1 MIEPPIQSLAPRRA
15 LLPFAFWTL
24 IALCFTGQFYISSA
38 QIGRPILWRQA
49 LIYSLADWYVFAVL
63 SFIPVQLTRR
73 WNLESPQ
80 WLRCLG
86 VHLVASVFFSAAYIA
101 LRGVVTLWHGA
112 PDGRVIGLREAVSLL
127 TIKTWYFNL
136 LIYWVVASVTH
147 ALDYYRKF
155 QERSVRMIELERSLA
170 QAKLQALQMQLNPH
184 FLFNSLNAIA
194 ELVHTNPDGAERMIT
209 RLSGLLRAAL
219 DSSDTQQVP
228 LQRELELVRRYL
240 DLEQVRFGPR
250 LTVDLHIPEDALD
263 VLVPSLILQP
273 LVENAIRHGIEAQSR
288 PGLIQVKAVKEPG
301 ELELVVA
308 DNGAGLPPGGLSR
321 EGIGLSNT
329 RARLREL
336 YQDRFTLAI
345 EGNPGGGCRVRIR
358 IPAATST
365 DHQTP

>member
-1 MIEPPIQSLAPRRA
+1 MLA
-15 LLPFAFWTL
+15 LAFWTL

-73 WNLESPQ
+73 WNLESPY
-80 WLRCLG
+80 WVRSLG
-86 VHLVASVFFSAAYIA
+86 IHLIASVFFSVAYIA
-101 LRGVVTLWHGA
+101 LRGLVTLWHGA
-112 PDGRVIGLREAVSLL
+112 PDGRVIGLHEAVTLL
-127 TIKTWYFNL
+127 TLKTWYFNL

-155 QERSVRMIELERSLA
+155 QDRSVRMIELERSLA
-170 QAKLQALQMQLNPH
+170 QAKLHALQMQLNPH
-184 FLFNSLNAIA
+184 FLFNALNAIA
-194 ELVHTNPDGAERMIT
+194 ELVHSNPEGAERMIT

-219 DSSDTQQVP
+219 DSSVTQQVP
-228 LQRELELVRRYL
+228 LAKELELVRRYL

-250 LTVDLHIPEDALD
+250 LSVSFDISEDALD

-273 LVENAIRHGIEAQSR
+273 LVENAIRHGIEAQLR
-288 PGLIQVKAVKEPG
+288 PGRITVTAAKDQSALDI
-301 ELELVVA
+301 VVA
-308 DNGAGLPPGGLSR
+308 DNGVGLPSGGLKR

-336 YQDRFTLAI
+336 HQDEFQFSV
-345 EGNPGGGCRVRIR
+345 ENNPTGGCRIHIR
-358 IPAATST
+358 IPATT
-365 DHQTP
+365 